1 MLPIEL
7 GPFAGKGGD
16 AVLLFGESIDALQ
29 VGLFCVLMPAVFLAM
44 LPITAALERR
54 RLRRAK
60 ARFLCGRHALSDA
73 EFLSRAGVGP
83 DQETFFLAARR
94 AMASLS
100 DVPADMIYP
109 EDTWRSLMDLQWD
122 NGYLEDIVFALER
135 ELNMRLPYAYPA
147 DDRLPF
153 AVFVV
158 QLAKCFER
166 AKDGGDDAPDQ
177 WNLIHSF

>member
-1 MLPIEL
+1 M
-7 GPFAGKGGD
+7 
-16 AVLLFGESIDALQ
+16 V
-29 VGLFCVLMPAVFLAM
+29 VVFLAM
-44 LPITAALERR
+44 LPITAALERV

-60 ARFLCGRHALSDA
+60 ARFLSGRQALPDT
-73 EFLSRAGVGP
+73 EFIGRAGVGA
-83 DQETFFLAARR
+83 DQEKFFLAARR

-135 ELNMRLPYAYPA
+135 ELNTRLPYTYPA

-153 AVFVV
+153 AVFVA
-158 QLAKCFER
+158 QLAKCFES
-166 AKDGGDDAPDQ
+166 AKDGEDDAPDQ